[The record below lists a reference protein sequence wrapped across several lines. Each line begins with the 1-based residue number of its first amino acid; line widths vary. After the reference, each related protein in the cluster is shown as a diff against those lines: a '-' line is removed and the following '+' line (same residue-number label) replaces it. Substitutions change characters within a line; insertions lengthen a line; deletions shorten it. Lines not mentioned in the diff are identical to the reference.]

1 MSESQPHPSSET
13 QTEERR
19 YLSPHR
25 IRILRETLGYS
36 QEYVAS
42 KLNISQQAY
51 SNLEKNPDSLS
62 LKRLKELGKVLNSP
76 IAAVIGED
84 ESYIQQNFH
93 QQGGQAS
100 TVMYVQGI
108 GELERKAFE
117 EHIRSLK
124 SEIEVLRELLLR
136 KHI

>member
-1 MSESQPHPSSET
+1 MSETHTPPETQSSE
-13 QTEERR
+13 RAYR
-19 YLSPHR
+19 APHR
-25 IRILRETLGYS
+25 IRLLRETLGYS
-36 QEYVAS
+36 QEYVAG

-51 SNLEKNPDSLS
+51 SNLEKNPDSIS
-62 LKRLKELGKVLNSP
+62 LKRLRELGQVLNSP
-76 IAAVIGED
+76 LAAVIGED
-84 ESYIQQNFH
+84 DSFVQQNFH

-100 TVMYVQGI
+100 TVMYVHGL
-108 GELERKAFE
+108 GETERKAFE